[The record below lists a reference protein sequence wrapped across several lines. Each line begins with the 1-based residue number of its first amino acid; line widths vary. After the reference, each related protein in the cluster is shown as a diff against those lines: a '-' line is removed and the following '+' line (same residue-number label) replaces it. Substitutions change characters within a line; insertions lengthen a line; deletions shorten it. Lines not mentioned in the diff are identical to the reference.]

1 MTTTMVR
8 MGSGFF
14 IPKLDGFDDIK
25 KDTIEVDIELNQR
38 EHKRLSYKELKRI
51 AIIQRYQ
58 ERLKNQIEIDSTIS
72 LIQKNF
78 RDKHKIKMNLDSYL
92 KVK

>member
-1 MTTTMVR
+1 MVR

-25 KDTIEVDIELNQR
+25 KDTIEVNIDLNEKEYQ
-38 EHKRLSYKELKRI
+38 ELSYKELKGI
-51 AIIQRYQ
+51 AILEKYQ
-58 ERLKNQIEIDSTIS
+58 EKLKNQIEISSDINEV
-72 LIQKNF
+72 QKKF
-78 RDKHKIKMNLDSYL
+78 RDKHKIKMNLDNYL